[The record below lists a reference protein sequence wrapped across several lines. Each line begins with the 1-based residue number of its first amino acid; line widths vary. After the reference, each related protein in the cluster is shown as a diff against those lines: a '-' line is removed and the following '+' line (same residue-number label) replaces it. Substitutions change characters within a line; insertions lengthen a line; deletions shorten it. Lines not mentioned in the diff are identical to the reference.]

1 MKALENITTLA
12 EVAQYAAAETADAQ
26 RQCPAVYPQ
35 YVEATRMAQNWLNAR
50 NNGELDSS
58 EEASYVDTVRQTILA
73 ARQLWY
79 ASGCTAPGTVVI
91 NQTTTPPPSVTPP
104 VQAGAGSSIGTLL
117 LVGAGVFGLLYLLDK
132 GRKGKGRKTSA
143 RRKSTRRA
151 APRRRRASRRRR

>member
-12 EVAQYAAAETADAQ
+12 EIKQYALAEAADAQ
-26 RQCPAVYPQ
+26 RQCPAVYNNYLSAANTADAYATFAGTAIEIS
-35 YVEATRMAQNWLNAR
+35 YVETAR
-50 NNGELDSS
+50 
-58 EEASYVDTVRQTILA
+58 QQILA
-73 ARQLWY
+73 ARQAWY
-79 ASGCTAPGTVVI
+79 DAGCTAPGTIVTG
-91 NQTTTPPPSVTPP
+91 QTTAPPPVAPP
-104 VQAGAGSSIGTLL
+104 VQAGLGGGGIGTLL